1 MLLLVA
7 GLPRTMAGRRRRGAE
22 KSPAPPAITL
32 CDRYNRSMFSTLARR
47 GLAALSLVLLLH
59 PPRAGAQSA
68 TVTLTFAIGAINQIA
83 FVGNP
88 SLTISTATA
97 GLASTSA
104 TDATATWAVTTNQ
117 TGAKI
122 TASIPTAM
130 PTGLT
135 LSVNLAAPT
144 GATSA
149 GYKALSTTATD
160 LVTGVTRI
168 AQGSLGVLYM
178 LDATPAAGVI
188 PSATRVVTYTI
199 TGGT

>member
-1 MLLLVA
+1 
-7 GLPRTMAGRRRRGAE
+7 
-22 KSPAPPAITL
+22 
-32 CDRYNRSMFSTLARR
+32 MFSKLARR
-47 GLAALSLVLLLH
+47 GMAALTLFIALH
-59 PPRAGAQSA
+59 PRVAGAQSA
-68 TVTLTFAIGAINQIA
+68 TVTLTFAVGAINQIA
-83 FVGNP
+83 FVGSP

-97 GLASTSA
+97 GFASTSA

-130 PTGLT
+130 PPGLT
-135 LSVNLAAPT
+135 LSVNLSAPM

-149 GYKALSTTATD
+149 GYKALTTTATD
-160 LVTGVTRI
+160 LVTGVTRL
-168 AQGSLGVLYM
+168 AQSSLGVLYM

-188 PSATRVVTYTI
+188 SSATRVVTYTI